1 MPDLSEA
8 YSERGRHP
16 ERKKESS
23 MSDQDKN
30 TVRETVET
38 LLMKGEIES
47 VQLEREIEDDVPTGK
62 ITMTIEVVTAQ

>member
-1 MPDLSEA
+1 
-8 YSERGRHP
+8 
-16 ERKKESS
+16 